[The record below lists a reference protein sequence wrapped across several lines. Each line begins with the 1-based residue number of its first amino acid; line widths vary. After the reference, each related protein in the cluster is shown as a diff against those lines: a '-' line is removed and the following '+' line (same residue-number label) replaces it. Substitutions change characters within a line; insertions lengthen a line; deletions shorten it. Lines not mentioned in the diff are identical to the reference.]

1 LSDVDL
7 RQLAKNADNRTIIKA
22 LVRAVAKLE
31 NVSNPRDVIEIK
43 KILRAD
49 NDRVLIGT
57 NIENFSDPVVTDP
70 NLRAFQLPVEPD
82 GQLLTLWNRYLS
94 FTVEGSPQLPVG
106 QTIVDSS
113 GYDNHGSITEAP
125 ATMQIGHTTN
135 MGALFYDGID
145 NKYIVGDNSS
155 INLVMNSSPGFTIC
169 FWFKPNSVGLH
180 GGATRVLACKVD
192 DSQTSQN
199 NGWSLWLEPNGTL
212 AFSVKKDGAVR
223 TTTDTAAIT
232 NVSGTKWYFVVATY
246 NTSTNAMVLYVDS
259 VAANENVTAS
269 IPPRFPTSA
278 GGLSLY
284 VGGTDVVDAGYF
296 HGGISDFRIWKNKIL
311 TSTEVLNQFTNKY
324 TITNIT
330 HVALVGVAQVG
341 FDGGA
346 PAPPTET
353 TLFSYSPISFTSDS
367 YTTDRSVGQG
377 GAFGTTPSQFY
388 DDFRSITPYT
398 LATLNQVSS
407 DSKWKLVTIPSTG
420 GLVSVEDFQGQND
433 NAQNRQLRMRT
444 GSSDPNLQT
453 NTATFDDIYMAVTI
467 RTVSQTSAGANNRA
481 QICFKFQDSSNRWTV
496 VLSTSQISII
506 RTNSGSSTTVAQSSA
521 TTNFFPLNQKRRV
534 EIWSEEGGNRVTVS
548 VDGAT
553 SGTGFVTTYSGG
565 VPVDSII
572 NTNIPVALRTQS
584 SESTFDNI
592 LIRPLFG
599 SGFQETT
606 WSITSGTSPDG
617 KWTVQTAPGTGGV
630 IRTFDFGT
638 TGDAARALNLE
649 RGTAD
654 PVLLSVPTWR
664 NYRVYASCRTISQDV
679 VSTNNRAQLIFKWV
693 STTHYYY
700 CLVHPSGWAIR
711 RVINGSDELVN
722 SGATA
727 HADNQYHKIEVRI
740 YNDGR
745 DWEVW
750 TAVNLGTLTKRY
762 EEHENES
769 GSDDEGTLSSTTG
782 KIGFRA
788 VQCHA
793 SFDNVAVKPL

>member
-259 VAANENVTAS
+259 VAAN
-269 IPPRFPTSA
+269 
-278 GGLSLY
+278 
-284 VGGTDVVDAGYF
+284 
-296 HGGISDFRIWKNKIL
+296 
-311 TSTEVLNQFTNKY
+311 
-324 TITNIT
+324 
-330 HVALVGVAQVG
+330 
-341 FDGGA
+341 
-346 PAPPTET
+346 
-353 TLFSYSPISFTSDS
+353 
-367 YTTDRSVGQG
+367 
-377 GAFGTTPSQFY
+377 
-388 DDFRSITPYT
+388 
-398 LATLNQVSS
+398 
-407 DSKWKLVTIPSTG
+407 
-420 GLVSVEDFQGQND
+420 
-433 NAQNRQLRMRT
+433 
-444 GSSDPNLQT
+444 
-453 NTATFDDIYMAVTI
+453 
-467 RTVSQTSAGANNRA
+467 
-481 QICFKFQDSSNRWTV
+481 
-496 VLSTSQISII
+496 
-506 RTNSGSSTTVAQSSA
+506 
-521 TTNFFPLNQKRRV
+521 
-534 EIWSEEGGNRVTVS
+534 
-548 VDGAT
+548 
-553 SGTGFVTTYSGG
+553 
-565 VPVDSII
+565 
-572 NTNIPVALRTQS
+572 
-584 SESTFDNI
+584 
-592 LIRPLFG
+592 
-599 SGFQETT
+599 
-606 WSITSGTSPDG
+606 
-617 KWTVQTAPGTGGV
+617 
-630 IRTFDFGT
+630 
-638 TGDAARALNLE
+638 
-649 RGTAD
+649 
-654 PVLLSVPTWR
+654 
-664 NYRVYASCRTISQDV
+664 
-679 VSTNNRAQLIFKWV
+679 
-693 STTHYYY
+693 
-700 CLVHPSGWAIR
+700 
-711 RVINGSDELVN
+711 
-722 SGATA
+722 
-727 HADNQYHKIEVRI
+727 
-740 YNDGR
+740 
-745 DWEVW
+745 
-750 TAVNLGTLTKRY
+750 
-762 EEHENES
+762 
-769 GSDDEGTLSSTTG
+769 
-782 KIGFRA
+782 
-788 VQCHA
+788 
-793 SFDNVAVKPL
+793 